1 MTLILS
7 ACLCAY
13 VLAGVLVTYFSPGP
27 NQVILFYRI
36 SDDVPT
42 KGKIFVFG
50 YLAGIVI
57 IWPLYLLL
65 SKLN

>member
-7 ACLCAY
+7 MCLCAY
-13 VLAGVLVTYFSPGP
+13 VLAGVLVTYFSPYP

-36 SDDVPT
+36 TDNIPT
-42 KGKIFVFG
+42 KGKIFAFS
-50 YLAGIVI
+50 YLGGIVV